1 MTRYLPV
8 AEVRISDDLTRLVI
22 TPRVPNEFNLVG
34 RILKQTLGDIR
45 LYRSA
50 SGITIPSEEADRVRD
65 IGDNIDLRWREDA
78 SIYVENR
85 IRAKGVR
92 DDLLKEVKTIREND
106 PGLARKYLT
115 DIRGLDILDEHQVVN
130 VAAMTL
136 PHSYGLCVFDEQG
149 AGKTVTLIYAFDVLV
164 ARDQVDF
171 ALIVAPKSMVPEWQG
186 DFSRFKGDMYRV
198 RIVSGTRREK
208 QRALRSGMDIL
219 VTNFET
225 VASME
230 DDFKAL
236 FRGYGQRGMLVID
249 ESFFIKNLDTKRT
262 RALRRLREYCG
273 PAYVLCGT
281 PAPNSPHDIIQQ
293 FNIVDY
299 GITFAGVDVPDDRAQ
314 ALTVVK
320 ELMDRK
326 GLYIRHLKKDVLPD
340 LPPKRFNRILIQLQP
355 EQERLYAG
363 ALQDL
368 ILDLQSTDDKE
379 FVRRLTSYLAKRSAL
394 LQICSN
400 PISIVDDY
408 SETPAKLL
416 ALDEL
421 LDEFIAK
428 HGEKVVL
435 WSFFTASI
443 DALTNRYE
451 KYDPLR
457 YDGKVSSVQDRGAA
471 VRKFQDDDQSMLF
484 IGNPAAAGAGL
495 TLHRSRIAIYE
506 SMSNQAAH
514 YLQSLDRIH
523 RRGQTRDVEY
533 VILLCEKSIEIEEYE
548 RLMSKE
554 RSAQSLLGDDVE
566 PVITRDQM
574 LSELLSAKDRL
585 GEGR

>member
-1 MTRYLPV
+1 MTRYPPV
-8 AEVRISDDLTRLVI
+8 AEVRISDDLSRLVI
-22 TPRVPNEFNLVG
+22 TPRIRGEFNLVSQT
-34 RILKQTLGDIR
+34 LKQSLNEVRLFRSAEGISIASKDVDRVLDIR
-45 LYRSA
+45 
-50 SGITIPSEEADRVRD
+50 D
-65 IGDNIDLRWREDA
+65 IIDFRWREDA
-78 SIYVENR
+78 RIYVENR
-85 IRAKGVR
+85 TRVKKVR
-92 DDLLKEVKTIREND
+92 DHLLKEVKAIRDDD
-106 PGLARKYLT
+106 PGLARRYLS
-115 DIRGLDILDEHQVVN
+115 DIQGLDILDEHQVVN

-198 RIVSGTRREK
+198 RVVSGTRREK
-208 QRALRSGMDIL
+208 LRSLRSGSDVL

-236 FRGYGQRGMLVID
+236 FRGYGQRGMLVVD
-249 ESFFIKNLDTKRT
+249 ESFFIKNLNAKRT

-273 PAYVLCGT
+273 PTYVLCGT
-281 PAPNSPHDIIQQ
+281 PAPNSPYDIIQQ

-299 GITFAGVDVPDDRAQ
+299 GITFAGVDVPEDREQ

-340 LPPKRFNRILIQLQP
+340 LPPKRFNRILLQLQP

-379 FVRRLTSYLAKRSAL
+379 FVRRLTSYLARRSAL

-421 LDEFIAK
+421 LDEFVSK
-428 HGEKVVL
+428 RSEKVVL

-443 DALTNRYE
+443 DALMERYASFN
-451 KYDPLR
+451 PLR
-457 YDGKVSSVQDRGAA
+457 YDGRVSNVEDRGAA
-471 VRKFQDDDQSMLF
+471 VRKFQDDDQSMIF

-533 VILLCEKSIEIEEYE
+533 MVLICERSIEIEEYE

-554 RSAQSLLGDDVE
+554 RSAQSLLGDDVG

-574 LSELLSAKDRL
+574 LSELLTAQNRL
-585 GEGR
+585 GKGK